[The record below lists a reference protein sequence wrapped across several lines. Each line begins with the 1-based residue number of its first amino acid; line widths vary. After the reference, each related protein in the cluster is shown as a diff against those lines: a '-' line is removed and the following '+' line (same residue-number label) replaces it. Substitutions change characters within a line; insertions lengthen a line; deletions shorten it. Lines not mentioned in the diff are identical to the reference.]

1 MINFNQ
7 NLKALTLKLQQN
19 VGGNVPLA
27 IKPVHIFLAANI
39 FEMKPTG
46 FS

>member
-7 NLKALTLKLQQN
+7 KLKASTLKLQQN
-19 VGGNVPLA
+19 VGGNVTLA

-39 FEMKPTG
+39 FEMKPIS